1 MLCSFLRGT
10 HMKHTTTW
18 RALAVL
24 SRKPSKLTLFGDYSW
39 HFLSKWDG
47 FWDPPFDVAL
57 QVSATPRLRCQF
69 ATSSLRHK
77 ILHPEVSVRVTSP
90 CQPESL
96 ILCRSC
102 SHPPWLR
109 PWCQRRPGFRHKALP
124 WIRSHWNIEWHV
136 NFRSGA
142 GKTEHS
148 DNPMMGG
155 GELVSRPI
163 LAWQTYLDF
172 HLLPT
177 ISRMLK
183 SKDLVWGLGARC
195 FMLFLI
201 WPWPFCLPTKIT
213 WMECRHVA
221 SSTREVF
228 EAHSGVQVAA

>member
-1 MLCSFLRGT
+1 MALSFEMRWFLGPPIRNC
-10 HMKHTTTW
+10 K
-18 RALAVL
+18 VL
-24 SRKPSKLTLFGDYSW
+24 Q
-39 HFLSKWDG
+39 
-47 FWDPPFDVAL
+47 A
-57 QVSATPRLRCQF
+57 SATPRLRCQF

-77 ILHPEVSVRVTSP
+77 ILHAEVSVRVTSP
-90 CQPESL
+90 SQPESL

-102 SHPPWLR
+102 SHPTWLQ
-109 PWCQRRPGFRHKALP
+109 PWCQRRPGFRHQALP

-136 NFRSGA
+136 NFRSGAA

-172 HLLPT
+172 QLLPT

-201 WPWPFCLPTKIT
+201 RPWPFCLLTKIT

>member
-10 HMKHTTTW
+10 HMKHTTTS

-24 SRKPSKLTLFGDYSW
+24 SRKPSKLTFFGDFSS
-39 HFLSKWDG
+39 HFLSKGDG
-47 FWDPPFDVAL
+47 FWDPHSKL
-57 QVSATPRLRCQF
+57 H
-69 ATSSLRHK
+69 TSSGFCNTQTK
-77 ILHPEVSVRVTSP
+77 IWICRGICRVTSP

-102 SHPPWLR
+102 SHPTWLQ
-109 PWCQRRPGFRHKALP
+109 PWCQRRPGFRHQALP
-124 WIRSHWNIEWHV
+124 WIRSHSNIEWHV
-136 NFRSGA
+136 NLRSGMAA

-155 GELVSRPI
+155 GKQLSPPI

-183 SKDLVWGLGARC
+183 SKDLVWGLGALT
-195 FMLFLI
+195 F
-201 WPWPFCLPTKIT
+201 
-213 WMECRHVA
+213 
-221 SSTREVF
+221 
-228 EAHSGVQVAA
+228 